1 MASLATVHQ
10 LPSSDS
16 EPPPSLPD
24 DQDCVDERQSRRRAK
39 EFLKEAEKTRI
50 LVDKLE
56 RERPVQCRKSRWTDV
71 ATELDEYEKTLVEE
85 RSAQKVHLKKQLVRI
100 QNGVR
105 EFKQQLANIKPT
117 PNLIEKLKEI
127 MSQVE
132 ISISHLKEEQRSCF
146 GELLKEER
154 TCNQEV
160 AAYEK
165 KIENWSITMT
175 SDSKPSTVTT
185 SKALVRDLPLEVRA
199 LEAFLQ
205 KTGGVYGSW
214 EGYDHQ
220 AFLKVWTKHGGQAS
234 FRKEAKVF
242 LPGKSQEEI
251 EEHERWLLELI
262 HLQDKRREAIQ
273 RWRSKKELERQS
285 RIQKQAETVD
295 AERKKKD
302 VKNQQSKSE
311 EEKKLAAQSLERWKE
326 AKTRKEEQEK
336 QRRAALIQ
344 KNRTAKV
351 ECRHQLEAKMTSEEQ
366 VEGRRGEEEEEEEEK
381 IRRAEEEKIRR
392 AGEEKIRRAKEERIR
407 RAEEDKIRRAEED
420 KIRKEQEERE
430 MERRKE
436 ATKSIK
442 HLIKRDLD
450 RVQAKRQ
457 EKLQKQK
464 EEEERQERIMM
475 KLKEKVD
482 CHVSR
487 DPSRLVKPTK
497 GWEERIKS
505 V

>member
-344 KNRTAKV
+344 KNRTAK
-351 ECRHQLEAKMTSEEQ
+351 
-366 VEGRRGEEEEEEEEK
+366 
-381 IRRAEEEKIRR
+381 
-392 AGEEKIRRAKEERIR
+392 
-407 RAEEDKIRRAEED
+407 
-420 KIRKEQEERE
+420 
-430 MERRKE
+430 
-436 ATKSIK
+436 
-442 HLIKRDLD
+442 DLD

>member
-16 EPPPSLPD
+16 EPPSIPD
-24 DQDCVDERQSRRRAK
+24 DQDCVDEGQSRRRAQ

-56 RERPVQCRKSRWTDV
+56 RERPLSVQCRKSRWTDV

-85 RSAQKVHLKKQLVRI
+85 RSAQKVHLKKQLVKI

-117 PNLIEKLKEI
+117 PMLIEKLKDI

-146 GELLKEER
+146 GDLLKEER
-154 TCNQEV
+154 TCEQEV

-175 SDSKPSTVTT
+175 LDSKPSTVTT
-185 SKALVRDLPLEVRA
+185 SKTLVRDLPVEVRA

-220 AFLKVWTKHGGQAS
+220 AFLKVWTKHRGQAS
-234 FRKEAKVF
+234 FRKEAKIF
-242 LPGKSQEEI
+242 LPSKSQEEL
-251 EEHERWLLELI
+251 EEHEKWLLELI

-326 AKTRKEEQEK
+326 AKARKEEQEK

-344 KNRTAKV
+344 KNRTAK
-351 ECRHQLEAKMTSEEQ
+351 LEAKMTSEDQ
-366 VEGRRGEEEEEEEEK
+366 VEGRRGEEKEEEKIRRVEEEK
-381 IRRAEEEKIRR
+381 IRRAW
-392 AGEEKIRRAKEERIR
+392 EEKIRRAKEE
-407 RAEEDKIRRAEED
+407 KIRRAEED
-420 KIRKEQEERE
+420 KIRKEEEEKSRREQEEKE

-457 EKLQKQK
+457 EKLQKLK

>member
-16 EPPPSLPD
+16 EPPSIPD
-24 DQDCVDERQSRRRAK
+24 DQDCVDEGQSRRRAQ

-56 RERPVQCRKSRWTDV
+56 RERPLSVQCRKSRWTDV

-85 RSAQKVHLKKQLVRI
+85 RSAQKVHLKKQLVKI

-117 PNLIEKLKEI
+117 PMLIEKLKDI

-146 GELLKEER
+146 GDLLKEER
-154 TCNQEV
+154 TCEQEV

-175 SDSKPSTVTT
+175 LDSKPSTVTT
-185 SKALVRDLPLEVRA
+185 SKTLVRDLPVEVRA

-220 AFLKVWTKHGGQAS
+220 AFLKVWTKHRGQAS
-234 FRKEAKVF
+234 FRKEAKIF
-242 LPGKSQEEI
+242 LPSKSQEEL
-251 EEHERWLLELI
+251 EEHEKWLLELI

-326 AKTRKEEQEK
+326 AKARKEEQEK

-344 KNRTAKV
+344 KNRTAK
-351 ECRHQLEAKMTSEEQ
+351 
-366 VEGRRGEEEEEEEEK
+366 
-381 IRRAEEEKIRR
+381 
-392 AGEEKIRRAKEERIR
+392 
-407 RAEEDKIRRAEED
+407 
-420 KIRKEQEERE
+420 
-430 MERRKE
+430 
-436 ATKSIK
+436 
-442 HLIKRDLD
+442 DLD

-457 EKLQKQK
+457 EKLQKLK